1 MKCVCGRWVG
11 WWVGDKCNV
20 PVKELQ
26 QPHKR
31 KISVLFCLARLGSL
45 LIFLF
50 ALSMVRGWAG
60 WWWVDC
66 MMGGVWGIVME
77 WMGYMATSSIMP
89 LDGLDGD
96 RLNHA
101 IGCEKAGPTQ
111 DIN

>member
-1 MKCVCGRWVG
+1 MQVCTLIADVPLHFLLLVCSALCLFFSSHSQWFVG
-11 WWVGDKCNV
+11 GLDD
-20 PVKELQ
+20 
-26 QPHKR
+26 
-31 KISVLFCLARLGSL
+31 G
-45 LIFLF
+45 
-50 ALSMVRGWAG
+50 
-60 WWWVDC
+60 WVDW

-96 RLNHA
+96 KLNHA

>member
-1 MKCVCGRWVG
+1 MFLSSHSQWFVG
-11 WWVGDKCNV
+11 GLD
-20 PVKELQ
+20 
-26 QPHKR
+26 
-31 KISVLFCLARLGSL
+31 G
-45 LIFLF
+45 
-50 ALSMVRGWAG
+50 G
-60 WWWVDC
+60 WVDW